1 MIQSLR
7 DLGLK
12 VYVYKTPNNMEEIKK
27 AINDIAVLVG
37 EPANAEKLIKQMDSK
52 LKSVKNKVGSIKPS
66 EQKRVVFIRSNGV
79 FYRPESSFMDI
90 CRYANVKDA
99 TEDLHYT
106 QSGIL
111 SQEEVVRLN
120 PDAFVIPV
128 WNYDGKHDP
137 VQMKAEILS
146 NPSYQ
151 TTKAGKNK
159 NVIMLPAA
167 HVLAVSQYTVNAVED
182 IAKAVYP
189 ENFN

>member
-1 MIQSLR
+1 
-7 DLGLK
+7 
-12 VYVYKTPNNMEEIKK
+12 
-27 AINDIAVLVG
+27 
-37 EPANAEKLIKQMDSK
+37 
-52 LKSVKNKVGSIKPS
+52 
-66 EQKRVVFIRSNGV
+66 
-79 FYRPESSFMDI
+79 MDI

-128 WNYDGKHDP
+128 WNYDGKHEP